1 MVEAFYNLINLI
13 GNAISETIKFLLD
26 LKVCM
31 VETFYNLSN
40 LIDNII
46 SKNISFLL
54 SFDIKDYFKT
64 AIIDEVAIATA
75 IGSLSF
81 SIVIIIF
88 LVQNISK
95 NEEYRY
101 NNQSVA
107 IYDFCNLK
115 FIIVV
120 DSLIIIDIV
129 LIDLQLNFISNIA
142 YLIFLLSMYL
152 LLFINIC
159 YYLYIFSQ
167 SKKIIIGDS
176 SWLDFY
182 QKYNWEIIN
191 NLFEYHN
198 KIVKKTSHT
207 KKNILKQIDKLNKHN
222 NKRMKYCIYKLDHKQ
237 NSIFTLYSAKD
248 GILKNVNVKRIKN
261 IINEVIP
268 EDSIYVDICIN
279 FDDELKYDSILIEFY
294 EIVQLEDDEKNRL
307 KQAIISKRTELN
319 KCFDI
324 YNIQTQ
330 NAINSF
336 KYLYGNKL
344 IVNYDKDEYIFNFLL
359 YNAISETY
367 EQVGGINSKEF
378 LDIFFYN
385 LKLISNSN
393 SMYSFHRNCEF
404 LINIFYDTDKDL
416 QWWDNDKIIRAFA
429 DIFNIVKNK
438 YDFVEGFVLVLLY
451 LIANKNLSDASRE
464 MLFRCWFQYEDYT
477 IEDKG
482 KENELQEYNVLK
494 FHFNA
499 IVLYYIDNK
508 MLKNAGCLNDSENST
523 SELRVDIDYLL
534 SKMKDEY
541 FKNYSIFDY
550 LIMLNT
556 DSDLF
561 RNFVHLNYGLD
572 NSKARYDLFILLVK
586 FYKPD
591 VNFSEKDFEIHFN
604 DIKSYRFQYIYR
616 ELMRN
621 DYKDDEYKNELR
633 EFIGQLIKKQVDAD
647 YNQKYLDNFNNNFAD
662 NLVDKSNITL
672 MHIYLRILQENKLI
686 IKSNEIDNCI
696 AVPYNKLI
704 FKDLYSDDIW
714 SASECS
720 SISYSICYDLDKEL
734 LKYFCDNAVE
744 LDKKINYDEFICV
757 SIFNADIKFEY
768 RVKFDDLKI
777 GNEYYKYLFIKKDS
791 LPELIWPNNP
801 KFDLNIDGKLNN
813 IKVNKNIERTINKNI
828 KEDNIGKLIIYNA
841 PMLKYKDNVVIYKSK
856 FLSKN

>member
-1 MVEAFYNLINLI
+1 MEKIYCNLINLI
-13 GNAISETIKFLLD
+13 TDIINKMICFSYNIDFETS
-26 LKVCM
+26 V
-31 VETFYNLSN
+31 
-40 LIDNII
+40 
-46 SKNISFLL
+46 
-54 SFDIKDYFKT
+54 
-64 AIIDEVAIATA
+64 IDEVAIATA
-75 IGSLSF
+75 IGSSTF
-81 SIVIIIF
+81 SIMIIIF
-88 LVQNISK
+88 LIQNFSN

-101 NNQSVA
+101 SNHSVA
-107 IYDFCNLK
+107 IYDFCNIQ
-115 FIIVV
+115 FIIIANC
-120 DSLIIIDIV
+120 LIIIDIL
-129 LIDLQLNFISNIA
+129 LIDLLLKFCNIVR
-142 YLIFLLSMYL
+142 LIFLIKLYL
-152 LLFINIC
+152 LLYLLLLINIC
-159 YYLYIFSQ
+159 YYIYIFIR
-167 SKKIIIGDS
+167 SKKILAGDGK
-176 SWLDFY
+176 WLKFN
-182 QKYNWEIIN
+182 QNYNWEIIN
-191 NLFEYHN
+191 NLIQYHN
-198 KIVKKTSHT
+198 KIVNETPSNEKNVQEQINELFNEN
-207 KKNILKQIDKLNKHN
+207 KNIIFKRSKLYNK
-222 NKRMKYCIYKLDHKQ
+222 KDD
-237 NSIFTLYSAKD
+237 IFILYGEKN
-248 GILKNVNVKRIKN
+248 GILKNVDIKKLKKILKN
-261 IINEVIP
+261 IIVI
-268 EDSIYVDICIN
+268 DNICIEVCVN
-279 FDDELKYDSILIEFY
+279 FEDWIKSDSILM
-294 EIVQLEDDEKNRL
+294 IVRTTGELYDNEKD
-307 KQAIISKRTELN
+307 KITQIIIDRKTQFL

-324 YNIQTQ
+324 YSIQTQ

-336 KYLYGNKL
+336 KYLYTNKL
-344 IVNYDKDEYIFNFLL
+344 IVNYDNDTYIFNFLL
-359 YNAISETY
+359 YNAINEIY
-367 EQVGGINSKEF
+367 EYAGKMNYKDF
-378 LDIFFYN
+378 LELFFDN
-385 LKLISNSN
+385 LKLISVSN
-393 SMYSFHRNCEF
+393 SMYSFHGNCEF
-404 LINIFYDTDKDL
+404 LINIFYDIDKDL
-416 QWWDNDKIIRAFA
+416 QWWDNDKTIRAFA
-429 DIFNIVKNK
+429 DIFDIVKNK

-477 IEDKG
+477 VEGKG

-523 SELRVDIDYLL
+523 SELRVDIDYLI
-534 SKMKDEY
+534 SNMKDEY
-541 FKNYSIFDY
+541 FKNYNIFDY

-586 FYKPD
+586 YYKPD
-591 VNFSEKDFEIHFN
+591 VNFSEKDFEMHFN

-621 DYKDDEYKNELR
+621 DYKDDEYKNKLR

-647 YNQKYLDNFNNNFAD
+647 YNQKYLDSFNNNFAD

-672 MHIYLRILQENKLI
+672 MHIYLRILQKNKLI
-686 IKSNEIDNCI
+686 IKSDGIDNCI

-714 SASECS
+714 SVSECS

-841 PMLKYKDNVVIYKSK
+841 PMLKYKDNVMIYKSK

>member
-1 MVEAFYNLINLI
+1 MVEAFYNLINLF

-31 VETFYNLSN
+31 VETFYNLIN
-40 LIDNII
+40 LITDIMNKMICFLYNIDFET
-46 SKNISFLL
+46 S
-54 SFDIKDYFKT
+54 
-64 AIIDEVAIATA
+64 IIDEVAIATA

-101 NNQSVA
+101 SNQSVA
-107 IYDFCNLK
+107 IYDFCNLGP
-115 FIIVV
+115 IIIV
-120 DSLIIIDIV
+120 DSLIIFDIV
-129 LIDLQLNFISNIA
+129 LIDSQLNVIRKIV
-142 YLIFLLSMYL
+142 YVIFLGIMYL

-159 YYLYIFSQ
+159 YYFYIFSQ

-176 SWLDFY
+176 SWLSFF
-182 QKYNWEIIN
+182 QKYNWKIIN
-191 NLFEYHN
+191 NLFDYHD
-198 KIVKKTSHT
+198 KIVKKTSRT
-207 KKNILKQIDKLNKHN
+207 KKNILKQIDKLYKHN
-222 NKRMKYCIYKLDHKQ
+222 NKRMPYCMYELYRKQ
-237 NSIFTLYSAKD
+237 NSIFTLYSAKN
-248 GILKNVNVKRIKN
+248 GILKNVNVKRIES
-261 IINEVIP
+261 IINEIIP

-279 FDDELKYDSILIEFY
+279 FDDGLKYDSILMEFY
-294 EIVQLEDDEKNRL
+294 EKVHMEDDERDRI
-307 KQAIISKRTELN
+307 KQAIISKKTELH
-319 KCFDI
+319 KCYDI

-359 YNAISETY
+359 YNAISEIY
-367 EQVGGINSKEF
+367 EQVRGINRKEF
-378 LDIFFYN
+378 LDVFFYN

-393 SMYSFHRNCEF
+393 SMYSFHQNCDF
-404 LINIFYDTDKDL
+404 LINQFYDTDKNLDE
-416 QWWDNDKIIRAFA
+416 WSTDETISNFDKIF
-429 DIFNIVKNK
+429 DIVKNK
-438 YDFVEGFVLVLLY
+438 YDFVERFVLVLLY
-451 LIANKNLSDASRE
+451 LFANKNLSDASRG
-464 MLFRCWFQYEDYT
+464 MLFRCWFQYEYYT

-499 IVLYYIDNK
+499 IVLYYIDKK

-523 SELRVDIDYLL
+523 NELRVDIDYLI
-534 SKMKDEY
+534 SNMKDEY
-541 FKNYSIFDY
+541 FKYYNIFDY

-556 DSDLF
+556 ASDLLG
-561 RNFVHLNYGLD
+561 NFVHLNYGLD

-586 FYKPD
+586 YYKPD

-616 ELMRN
+616 ELMKN
-621 DYKDDEYKNELR
+621 NDDEYKNKLR
-633 EFIGQLIKKQVDAD
+633 EFIGQLIKKQVDAG
-647 YNQKYLDNFNNNFAD
+647 YNQKYLDNFNNNFAN
-662 NLVDKSNITL
+662 NLVNKSNITL
-672 MHIYLRILQENKLI
+672 MHIYLRILQKNKLI
-686 IKSNEIDNCI
+686 IKSDGIDNCI

-841 PMLKYKDNVVIYKSK
+841 PMLKYKDNAVIYKSK
-856 FLSKN
+856 FLSKS